1 MGIEVLQLPVSL
13 TIQAGD
19 SMKTKVILHLIV
31 PEVLNCITEQ
41 RIMLLVL
48 CR

>member
-19 SMKTKVILHLIV
+19 SMKTKSFKRKHWSVVIV
-31 PEVLNCITEQ
+31 FGDREFDDQ
-41 RIMLLVL
+41 LLVA
-48 CR
+48 